1 MKSFQTVWS
10 IKMPA
15 RYIDF
20 NERELTFGRLISMK
34 DDVISKTG
42 VEEIL
47 TKNKATTPPQD
58 QEPLSLSMLAAA
70 LPQEQKQMLG
80 ECLFPLIQKQMLGQI
95 AGKITGMMLE
105 KDNSQILKMIE
116 SSEVLTWEVRAAVNQ
131 LIKHI

>member
-1 MKSFQTVWS
+1 
-10 IKMPA
+10 
-15 RYIDF
+15 
-20 NERELTFGRLISMK
+20 MK

-58 QEPLSLSMLAAA
+58 QEPLSLSSCW
-70 LPQEQKQMLG
+70 P
-80 ECLFPLIQKQMLGQI
+80 PLCPRSQI

-105 KDNSQILKMIE
+105 KDNSQILKIIE
-116 SSEVLTWEVRAAVNQ
+116 SSEVLTREVRAAVNQ